1 MYRRDRH
8 MRSHSRV
15 DATRDVVLCRLCSKH
30 CDTSS
35 YLDTHLHS
43 HPLIYFC
50 SVCSAFF
57 PSSLRLASHLNVH
70 QSLSSSLSSTDLFW
84 QSIAVS
90 VLMTKS
96 TSSHVSWLTGI
107 DTVCDEQ
114 SNDLDDVLQ
123 DMHCSSVTG
132 FSHSDTEILAGIGNG
147 TLEYCQEDVQCRDAE
162 DTSTSSLDITCID
175 QNVCLK
181 LGYKPMSQDI
191 FKQLR
196 ETFGCSECEYC
207 GQLFGV
213 QSDLDAHMN
222 IHSGRFYCPLCLLC
236 LTYGSHSVR
245 SF

>member
-1 MYRRDRH
+1 
-8 MRSHSRV
+8 
-15 DATRDVVLCRLCSKH
+15 
-30 CDTSS
+30 
-35 YLDTHLHS
+35 
-43 HPLIYFC
+43 
-50 SVCSAFF
+50 
-57 PSSLRLASHLNVH
+57 
-70 QSLSSSLSSTDLFW
+70 
-84 QSIAVS
+84 VS